1 MCWWQISGTFFGAY
15 FNTAGLWTPSCNH
28 PLYFHIEFSVLDTL
42 TKIIRWMY
50 TVNLERHKHSFRISP
65 WKAGG
70 CDGRKRFA
78 FWDEA
83 VTVWTV
89 PITTSGS
96 HLKLK
101 HVTCCKRAAYLCQCG
116 SWSVRTIWWS
126 CSVFAEQFGAIAEC
140 WNEGLPAGPAP
151 RRSALPCLQG
161 HEALREGKPLLP
173 RLWYLLSWV
182 CWWRSEAVLLRQSTS
197 SRFLHTNT
205 VFMGA
210 LCCQLP
216 YLLVSWVRCVAF
228 KRHQRNGASCR

>member
-50 TVNLERHKHSFRISP
+50 TVNLEHHKHSFCISP

-126 CSVFAEQFGAIAEC
+126 CSVFRAVWCHRWVLEWRPSC
-140 WNEGLPAGPAP
+140 WPSSSYICSPMLARPWSFAW
-151 RRSALPCLQG
+151 R
-161 HEALREGKPLLP
+161 EASPSKAVV
-173 RLWYLLSWV
+173 S
-182 CWWRSEAVLLRQSTS
+182 AVLSLLMKVWSC
-197 SRFLHTNT
+197 
-205 VFMGA
+205 A
-210 LCCQLP
+210 LQAEHL
-216 YLLVSWVRCVAF
+216 
-228 KRHQRNGASCR
+228 K